1 MCQWKQEKIW
11 NKYQMI
17 NSNEEEWVFGGYGSW
32 KVVSRGW
39 VLEKNKWES
48 LICGEAVSGRH
59 LQTRLLVCSQSDKV
73 RWCCLALMKTSNFP
87 IFFFFFSSL
96 RQHHTDKAAIY
107 KACVQPFVSA
117 QLQLSSTVTGGR
129 IDCALC
135 LTLCFSCHFEVR
147 DQNQDGTQQWQWS
160 ASTYQKLQNTAQCN
174 THSVIQLTQFSH
186 ALVANTVMA

>member
-1 MCQWKQEKIW
+1 MVRLSVGDTSRLGCWFALKVTR
-11 NKYQMI
+11 
-17 NSNEEEWVFGGYGSW
+17 SGGVAWHSW
-32 KVVSRGW
+32 
-39 VLEKNKWES
+39 
-48 LICGEAVSGRH
+48 RH
-59 LQTRLLVCSQSDKV
+59 LIFR
-73 RWCCLALMKTSNFP
+73 
-87 IFFFFFSSL
+87 FFFFFSSL

-147 DQNQDGTQQWQWS
+147 DQNQDGTQRWQWS